1 MSVSSIGYARIESTD
16 LDAWHNFASDIL
28 GLMVIR
34 NNDSDDTLKIRM
46 DDHPFRFLVQAGK
59 NDRLLGCGLDCGSKN
74 QWQKNIDIL
83 ADAGYAFVKSSD
95 EEAIARSVKELA
107 VGQDPSGNTIELYHG
122 RELTEEPM
130 ISPTQS
136 RFITRDASSTDLG
149 FGHAVLPT
157 TETEKTLSF
166 FRDLLQM
173 PVCDDLTPPMPE
185 GAPPARVIFMH
196 ANNPRQH
203 SLALF
208 NHPHP
213 AGVIHLMV
221 EVSSLDEVGSALD
234 RVKKAGLPLMA
245 TLGRH
250 VNDNMCSFYVVA
262 PGGIA
267 IEYGFDGLLV
277 DWDHYT
283 PTVSTIGDLWGHEYN
298 VPT

>member
-16 LDAWHNFASDIL
+16 LDAWQNFASEIL

-34 NNDSDDTLKIRM
+34 NNHSQDLLRIRM
-46 DDHPFRFLVQAGK
+46 DDHPFRFLVQAGE
-59 NDRLLGCGLDCGSKN
+59 NDRLLACGLDCGSQI
-74 QWQKNIDIL
+74 QWQANIDVL
-83 ADAGYAFVKSSD
+83 ADAGYSFKKSSA
-95 EEAIARSVKELA
+95 EETINRAVTELA
-107 VGQDPSGNTIELYHG
+107 VGQDPSGNTIELYYG
-122 RELTEEPM
+122 RKLTKEPM
-130 ISPTQS
+130 ISATNSQ
-136 RFITRDASSTDLG
+136 FITRDASSTDLG

-166 FRDLLQM
+166 FRDLLHM

-196 ANNPRQH
+196 AENPRQH

-208 NHPHP
+208 NHPNP

-234 RVKKAGLPLMA
+234 RVKNAGLPLMA

-277 DWDHYT
+277 DWDNYT

-298 VPT
+298 VPS